1 MCNELMLVLV
11 LFFNFSI
18 YKSIHETLKINLN
31 PGSCELSHAI
41 NRPDMGNDDMTKKM
55 K

>member
-31 PGSCELSHAI
+31 PGSCGLSHAI